1 MAVTTIAKPGDFMTT
16 FNLMNRSTVDII
28 QYGITVDGKIY
39 RERRNHDSVGG
50 PGGKGTY
57 VDTGLTIPDLATPA
71 DM

>member
-1 MAVTTIAKPGDFMTT
+1 MAVTTLAKPGDFMAA
-16 FNLMNRSTVDII
+16 FVMPNRSTADII
-28 QYGITVDGKIY
+28 QYGITADGKVY

-50 PGGKGTY
+50 PGGRGSW